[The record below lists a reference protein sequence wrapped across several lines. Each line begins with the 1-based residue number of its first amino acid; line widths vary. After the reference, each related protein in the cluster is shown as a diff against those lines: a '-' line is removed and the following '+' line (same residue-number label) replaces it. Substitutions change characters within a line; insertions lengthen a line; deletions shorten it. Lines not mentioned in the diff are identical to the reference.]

1 LRTLVLMLGPDFI
14 TDEIKV
20 ETCDHAVLNLRIS
33 YNNEFIVDKDDEE
46 SVKKVFSIPDFI
58 GYTCSIIGSRIREHV
73 AQCTFDQFHR
83 NSNAIIEEAVFHRNE
98 KGEINKTL
106 LLEANNMV
114 VSNVDVHS
122 IEPADPSV
130 LASLTKSVQM
140 GKKKHKQNKPAN
152 KTRPHRILLCCSHRN
167 LDQVDRDQREA

>member
-1 LRTLVLMLGPDFI
+1 MLGPDFI

-20 ETCDHAVLNLRIS
+20 ETSDHAVLNLRIS

-46 SVKKVFSIPDFI
+46 SVRKVFSVPDFI
-58 GYTCSIIGSRIREHV
+58 GYTCSIIGSRIREYV

-83 NSNAIIEEAVFHRNE
+83 NSNAIIEEAVFHRDDE
-98 KGEINKTL
+98 GQINSKL
-106 LLEANNMV
+106 LLEANNMI

-122 IEPADPSV
+122 IEPADPNV

-140 GKKKHKQNKPAN
+140 GKRQKRKK
-152 KTRPHRILLCCSHRN
+152 
-167 LDQVDRDQREA
+167 E